1 MAKRFSNKAIIGY
14 NGKDPIKIPMSQSGE
29 MSTEFR
35 HVLLAIFNNSEFKTM
50 DDSIQ
55 GNRLAN
61 SIDAAEGKD
70 FIEMEDGV
78 HDWLKR
84 KAEQVCPV
92 IFRVNGEIVYAYIKE
107 GFEKVHQP
115 SESRKEKKG
124 NGKTDEPPAR
134 EN

>member
-1 MAKRFSNKAIIGY
+1 MAKRFSNKPILGY

-35 HVLLAIFNNSEFKTM
+35 HVLLAVLNNSEFKTM

-61 SIDAAEGKD
+61 AIDKAEGKD
-70 FIEMEDGV
+70 FVEMEEGV

-92 IFRVNGEIVYAYIKE
+92 IFRVNGNIIYEHIKE
-107 GFEKVHQP
+107 GYEKSHQP
-115 SESRKEKKG
+115 KEKSVKG
-124 NGKTDEPPAR
+124 KGKTDEVSAT
-134 EN
+134 EK

>member
-1 MAKRFSNKAIIGY
+1 MAKRFSNKPILGY
-14 NGKDPIKIPMSQSGE
+14 NGKDPIKIPMTQSGE

-35 HVLLAIFNNSEFKTM
+35 HVLLAVLNNSEFKTM

-61 SIDAAEGKD
+61 AIDKAEGKD
-70 FIEMEDGV
+70 FIEIEEGV

-92 IFRVNGEIVYAYIKE
+92 IFRVNGSIVYEHIKE
-107 GFEKVHQP
+107 GFEKAHQP
-115 SESRKEKKG
+115 GEKKK
-124 NGKTDEPPAR
+124 GKADEVPAK
-134 EN
+134 E

>member
-1 MAKRFSNKAIIGY
+1 MAKRFSNEALIGY
-14 NGKDPIKIPMSQSGE
+14 NGKDTIKIPISQSGE

-35 HVLLAIFNNSEFKTM
+35 HVLLAILNNSEFKTM

-61 SIDAAEGKD
+61 AIDKAEGKD
-70 FIEMEDGV
+70 FVEMEEGV

-92 IFRVNGEIVYAYIKE
+92 IFRVNGSVIYEFIKE
-107 GFEKVHQP
+107 GFEKARQP
-115 SESRKEKKG
+115 IEKKI
-124 NGKTDEPPAR
+124 GKSKANEAPAS
-134 EN
+134 